1 MEQRPLKLNLFGSRC
16 PNEMIFGLSHL
27 WGMKNIL
34 RKSGQ
39 QVKPIISKGHS
50 SAVFW
55 IFHQIFFLAF
65 NSRDNTMLWV
75 LNLFSR
81 SSSTKL
87 WKRIFKKCLKNF
99 FWHSKL
105 ASGEIA
111 SYWLRGKDQ
120 IWVRNFDENFFFEK
134 ILCSLNECA
143 HVLHHP
149 ETVEN
154 F

>member
-1 MEQRPLKLNLFGSRC
+1 MSYTLQNFGQ
-16 PNEMIFGLSHL
+16 H
-27 WGMKNIL
+27 
-34 RKSGQ
+34 
-39 QVKPIISKGHS
+39 VKPIISKGHS
-50 SAVFW
+50 KAVFW

-87 WKRIFKKCLKNF
+87 WKQIFKRMSQIF
-99 FWHSKL
+99 FLHSKL
-105 ASGEIA
+105 ASDEIA

-134 ILCSLNECA
+134 
-143 HVLHHP
+143 
-149 ETVEN
+149 N
-154 F
+154 FMFIEWMRTCFASSRDCGKLLKMYFN

>member
-1 MEQRPLKLNLFGSRC
+1 MNYTLQNFGQ
-16 PNEMIFGLSHL
+16 H
-27 WGMKNIL
+27 
-34 RKSGQ
+34 
-39 QVKPIISKGHS
+39 VKPIISKAHS
-50 SAVFW
+50 KAVFW

-65 NSRDNTMLWV
+65 NSRDITMLWV

-87 WKRIFKKCLKNF
+87 WKRILKKCLKKV

-134 ILCSLNECA
+134 IFLCSLKECA

-149 ETVEN
+149 DIVEN
-154 F
+154 LSLIHIWRCRR